1 MSNKKQIVILGSG
14 FGGLYAALEF
24 EKALASR
31 SDIEVTLVNREN
43 FIVFTPMLHEVAA
56 SELDITH
63 AVTPIRKLLK
73 RVNFFN
79 GEVDYINLAAKRVT
93 VSHGAEPHPHILNY
107 DHLVI
112 ALGSV
117 TNFYNLP
124 GLAKHGLT
132 MKTLGDAIHLRNHLI
147 KNLEEADFECC
158 PFVREPLLNIVV
170 AGGGFAGVET
180 IAAINDFLRDAVKF
194 YPHLKE
200 EMIRVV
206 LVHSGSTI
214 LPELG
219 DALGNYAQK
228 KLAERKV
235 EIRLNTRVTEVT
247 EREVY
252 LSDGT
257 KIITNTVLWTAGT
270 SPNPLLESLACKKDR
285 GRVLVNEFMEVPDFP
300 GVWALGDCAVVPD
313 INNPGKCHPPTAQH
327 AMREGIVVAKNILAD
342 IQGKKK
348 KPFSFKTIGLLSALG
363 KRSGVA
369 QILGINFSGFIAW
382 FLWRGIYLSKLP
394 GFEKKVRVM
403 IDWTLDLFFSKDTVQ
418 FMTERAKSISEE
430 QPKQKS
436 IFVQP
441 KKSNIQ
447 PMRAVAGK

>member
-93 VSHGAEPHPHILNY
+93 VSHGSEPHPHILNY
-107 DHLVI
+107 DYLVV
-112 ALGSV
+112 ALGSI

-124 GLAKHGLT
+124 GLEKHGLT

-219 DALGNYAQK
+219 DTLGNYAQK
-228 KLAERKV
+228 KLAEKKV
-235 EIRLNTRVTEVT
+235 EIRLNTRVSEVT

-257 KIITNTVLWTAGT
+257 KIVTNTVLWTAGT

-285 GRVLVNEFMEVPDFP
+285 GRILVNEFMEVPDFP
-300 GVWALGDCAVVPD
+300 GVFALGDCAVIPD

-327 AMREGIVVAKNILAD
+327 AMRQGIVLAKNILAD
-342 IQGKKK
+342 IRGTKK

-369 QILGINFSGFIAW
+369 QILGIN
-382 FLWRGIYLSKLP
+382 
-394 GFEKKVRVM
+394 
-403 IDWTLDLFFSKDTVQ
+403 
-418 FMTERAKSISEE
+418 
-430 QPKQKS
+430 
-436 IFVQP
+436 
-441 KKSNIQ
+441 
-447 PMRAVAGK
+447 